1 MGEADAASSGRPGS
15 AARCLGA
22 TCTGSP
28 VRGQPSVSRL
38 QRRREDERASGRGV
52 LCPPQR
58 QAVVTGLQGA
68 LEANGGRGVGR
79 ALTTSRR
86 GRRGAGRALT
96 SSPRLLPPVP
106 LSSSL
111 SPSPR
116 PTDVPSL
123 CLESSL
129 F

>member
-68 LEANGGRGVGR
+68 LEANGGAGGGQGTHD
-79 ALTTSRR
+79 LTQGPPGGGQGTHVL
-86 GRRGAGRALT
+86 AET
-96 SSPRLLPPVP
+96 SSPC
-106 LSSSL
+106 SSL
-111 SPSPR
+111 LL
-116 PTDVPSL
+116 SL
-123 CLESSL
+123 PLP
-129 F
+129 